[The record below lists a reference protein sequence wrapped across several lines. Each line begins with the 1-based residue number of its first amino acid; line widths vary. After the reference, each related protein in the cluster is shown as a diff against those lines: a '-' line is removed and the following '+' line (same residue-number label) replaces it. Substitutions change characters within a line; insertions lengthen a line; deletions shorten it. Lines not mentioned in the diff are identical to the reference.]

1 MQKHLHTSRLALALC
16 AGLASTAPLAA
27 QPFGQWD
34 FNQSNLVATVG
45 ADLSYRD
52 GDFGATAAGTQ
63 FGTTTSFGIP
73 DIAGTPAGVM
83 RFPASDMSALMGYN
97 LTAPFSPNGGG
108 SLVNDYTLIL
118 DVLFPAGSANKVRP
132 LLETDQQILT
142 PEADLI
148 VDAGNGIGGVP
159 GPYHGT
165 LAPDTWYR
173 VGFVMDT
180 TARQLRKYI
189 NGVEAGVQSIP
200 SVDSKFALT
209 PGGWQALF
217 ANSTAATSAE
227 GYVNSLQLRDTV
239 LTPAQM
245 VALGG
250 PAAAGVPEVIP
261 SVPSYVQSW
270 TPAAAVANRTTPIG
284 AVINPGDTTVN
295 TNTIVLKLNGVAQSG
310 LQITSNGVIAV
321 AKSSVGPLSAGTMQT
336 IEVTYT
342 DGNGVQSHSKSFKA
356 AFLFEDFEGLTLLDA
371 VEEPNGMTNAWTPA
385 PPVGWVTN
393 HSGMPGYGDPANDG
407 RTEWAGWTFAKKD
420 FWIASDNQTR
430 DNFTRGTGTLAI
442 ADPDEWDDAAHP
454 QFDANTNALY
464 FNSFLATPSIN
475 VAGALPSSIF
485 LKFDS
490 SWRPEGFDDW
500 GGTNNQTATV
510 TVSYNGGA
518 PIEVLRWDSQAGG
531 PYFKPDT
538 QNEAVFLPL
547 ANPVGVT
554 TMVVTFGMTRAAND
568 WWWAF
573 DNLEVNTGPVA
584 PAITLQPLS
593 QTVSTNATV
602 VFTTAASGSAPFSYQ
617 WQFHGTNLPGQTQQ
631 SLTLAGVQTANAGPY
646 RVVVSNEGGS
656 ATSAMAW
663 LNVYATVP
671 AEGLV
676 THLKFED
683 NYDDA
688 SGRGNNAFPVNSP
701 AFQSGFLGRAAYLN
715 SSRTNDPNNYVSLGY
730 PTDLLFGS
738 EPAADAVNASFAFW
752 TKVYSRSGDKPFIS
766 NKDWDSGSN
775 RGWVLASVGGG
786 MKWNLRDDQSARRDS
801 PGVGPQ
807 INDGGWHHIVVTFER
822 TNYARIYVD
831 GVLADVTSMAPDA
844 GKPVGSLDT
853 AGLGLNINLC
863 QDGAGDYT
871 DGSSSGLEA
880 AFDDFGIW
888 RRVITP
894 QEVEAIYHA
903 AFFGTP
909 LDSAP
914 LYGPVPPPQI
924 TFAPTNQTVTVGS
937 PVAIAVSAIGGNPLS
952 YQWRLAGANL
962 PAATGSTFAIASA
975 DSTNAGNY
983 TVVVSNP
990 GGSVTSSVAVLT
1002 VISAPIIT
1010 AQPVSRTNNQN
1021 LDVTFSVTASGGGLM
1036 YQWLSNGTNLPGA
1049 TNATLS
1055 LPSIVPAQAGT
1066 YAVQVSNTG
1075 GSVTSSNAL
1084 LTVLPVPA
1092 PRITGQWDFNQ
1103 GDLRATTGQ
1112 ALEFFNATAEADTT
1126 FGTTTSFGIAD
1137 IGGEPAGVLR
1147 YVPSAA
1153 NWGGYNLSHGA
1164 APNGGGSYVNQY
1176 TIICDVYYPPT
1187 SHNRWRALLQTAS
1200 GNNNDGD
1207 FFINAANGVGI
1218 SGNYQG
1224 SVLPATWTRIAL
1236 AVDVSSPLSP
1246 AVAKWINGVKVG
1258 YQTGLSGGKDGRF
1271 SLNPVALL
1279 FADNDGENAET
1290 FVSSV
1295 QFWNGKLP
1303 DAMLA
1308 TMGTPT
1314 AAKIPG
1320 AITATRVPGAIAIY
1334 RTGNLGV
1341 EVADSLNGP
1350 WAEVTGAANP
1360 LIVPATGAAK
1370 FYRPKF

>member
-1 MQKHLHTSRLALALC
+1 MHLVLRHPRLALALC

-27 QPFGQWD
+27 QPYGQWD
-34 FNQSNLVATVG
+34 FNSSNLVATVG
-45 ADLSYRD
+45 SDLAYHD
-52 GDFGATAAGTQ
+52 GAGGSTELGTQ
-63 FGTTTSFGIP
+63 FGTTASFGLP
-73 DIAGTPAGVM
+73 DINGTNATIM
-83 RFPASDMSALMGYN
+83 RFPACDLSMFMGYDF
-97 LTAPFSPNGGG
+97 TAPVFPNGGG
-108 SLVNDYTLIL
+108 SLVNDYTLVL
-118 DVLFPAGSANKVRP
+118 DVLFPAESANMLRP
-132 LLETDQQILT
+132 FLDSDQGFT
-142 PEADLI
+142 PAADL
-148 VDAGNGIGGVP
+148 VVAADNGIGGLP
-159 GPYHGT
+159 GPYHGSV
-165 LAPDTWYR
+165 APNTWYR
-173 VGFVMDT
+173 IGFVVDG

-189 NGVEAGVQSIP
+189 NGAEVGVQTIP
-200 SVDSKFALT
+200 TVDSRFALS
-209 PGGWQALF
+209 PGGFTTLF
-217 ANSTAATSAE
+217 ANNPAASAAV

-239 LTPAQM
+239 LSAAQM

-250 PAAAGVPEVIP
+250 PSAAGIPQTIP

-270 TPAAAVANRTTPIG
+270 TPAGVVANRTTPIG
-284 AVINPGDTTVN
+284 AVINPGDATVS

-310 LQITSNGVIAV
+310 VQVSSNGVITV
-321 AKSSVGPLSAGTMQT
+321 SKSSVGPLSAGTTQT

-342 DGNGVQSHSKSFKA
+342 DSQGAKSHTKQFKS
-356 AFLFEDFEGLTLLDA
+356 AFLYEDFEGLALINA
-371 VEEPNGMTNAWTPA
+371 VEEPNGMTNAWTPT

-454 QFDANTNALY
+454 QYDANTNALY
-464 FNSFLATPSIN
+464 FNTFLATPSIN
-475 VAGALPSSIF
+475 VSGALPSSIF

-518 PIEVLRWDSQAGG
+518 PVEVLRWDSQEGG
-531 PYFKPDT
+531 SYFKPDT

-547 ANPVGVT
+547 ANPAGVT
-554 TMVVTFGMTRAAND
+554 SMVVTFAMTKAAND

-573 DNLEVNTGPVA
+573 DNLEINTGPVA

-602 VFTTAASGSAPFSYQ
+602 IFTTAASGSEPFSYQ

-631 SLTLAGVQTANAGPY
+631 SLTLAGVQMANAGPY

-656 ATSAMAW
+656 ATSAIAW
-663 LNVYATVP
+663 LSVYATVP

-683 NYDDA
+683 SYDDA

-701 AFQSGFLGRAAYLN
+701 AFQSGMLGRAVYLN

-738 EPAADAVNASFAFW
+738 EPTADAMNASFAFW

-775 RGWVLASVGGG
+775 PGWVLASVGGG

-801 PGVGPQ
+801 PSVGPQ
-807 INDGGWHHIVVTFER
+807 INDGGWHHVVVTFER

-831 GVLADVTSMAPDA
+831 GVLANVTSMAPDA
-844 GKPVGSLDT
+844 GKTVGSMDT

-894 QEVEAIYHA
+894 QEVEAIYHS
-903 AFFGTP
+903 AFFGST
-909 LDSAP
+909 LANAA
-914 LYGPVPPPQI
+914 LYGPVPPPVI
-924 TFAPTNQTVTVGS
+924 TFPPTNQTVTVGS
-937 PVAIAVSAIGGNPLS
+937 PVTLAVSAIGGNPLAF
-952 YQWRLAGANL
+952 QWRLAGTNL
-962 PAATGSTFAIASA
+962 PAATSRTLAIAA
-975 DSTNAGNY
+975 AGNTDAGNY
-983 TVVVSNP
+983 TVVVSNA

-1010 AQPVSRTNNQN
+1010 VQPVSRTNNQN
-1021 LDVTFSVTASGGGLM
+1021 LDVTFSATASGGGLM

-1055 LPSIVPAQAGT
+1055 LPSIVPAQAGA

-1084 LTVLPVPA
+1084 LTVIPVPA

-1112 ALEFFNATAEADTT
+1112 ALEYFNATVQTDTT

-1137 IGGEPAGVLR
+1137 LGGEPAGVLR

-1153 NWGGYNLSHGA
+1153 NWGGYKLHHGA
-1164 APNGGGSYVNQY
+1164 APNAGGAYVNQY
-1176 TIICDVYYPPT
+1176 TVIYDVYYPMT
-1187 SHNRWRALLQTAS
+1187 SHNQWRALFQTS
-1200 GNNNDGD
+1200 TSNGNDGD

-1218 SGNYQG
+1218 SGSYQG
-1224 SVLPATWTRIAL
+1224 SVLPGAWNRIAL

-1271 SLNPVALL
+1271 SLNPFALI
-1279 FADNDGENAET
+1279 FADEDGENAET

-1303 DAMLA
+1303 DSMLA
-1308 TMGTPT
+1308 AMGSPT

-1320 AITATRVPGAIAIY
+1320 SITVSHTPGGIEIY

-1341 EVADSLNGP
+1341 EQAESVAGP
-1350 WAEVTGAANP
+1350 WTLVPGAANP
-1360 LIVPATGAAK
+1360 LVVPATGAAK
-1370 FYRPKF
+1370 YFRPKL